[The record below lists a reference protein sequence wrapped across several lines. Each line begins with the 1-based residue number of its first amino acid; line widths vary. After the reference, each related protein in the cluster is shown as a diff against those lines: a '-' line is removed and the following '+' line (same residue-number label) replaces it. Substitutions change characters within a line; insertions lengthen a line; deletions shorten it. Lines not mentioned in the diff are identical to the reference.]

1 MVLAEWDSN
10 QIDVS
15 HARTVEEALAI
26 FNEILL
32 QRARLLGIPVAPI
45 SIRGVAGGSDGE
57 KIESIRTQFAGL
69 MDRLT
74 EQQGLLNG

>member
-15 HARTVEEALAI
+15 HTRTVEEALAV
-26 FNEILL
+26 FNDILL
-32 QRARLLGIPVAPI
+32 QRARLLNIPVGPI
-45 SIRGVAGGSDGE
+45 SIQGISGGSDIE
-57 KIESIRTQFAGL
+57 KIDAIRSQFMGL

-74 EQQGLLNG
+74 EQQRLLND